1 MPQDPSLQV
10 INIVDD
16 ELAYA
21 VTYSPEDVSKLQ
33 QWAASPDG
41 STFALID
48 LEDPTVAISG
58 MCDAAE
64 EKYIHELFVR
74 ATQFYPFHLDYGP
87 FTWTEAYR
95 LIQAMRRVR
104 TVAQKSRGGG
114 HPITAVLLLRCFGDF
129 ESFTNLVTS
138 LMVGAVQIGALPTVD
153 HIRKLFPYNEVIS
166 RTIIFHDAS
175 PHDDVESVFDLTVED
190 VARGALRAIGLWGA
204 AVLCDEASFIE
215 PSEQFLKLN
224 HGDLSWIVPGET
236 AAFSCPVSDQD
247 YALHQQQQSNPS
259 DGPGPSRIG
268 LPAEYYAS
276 LFSSPMETSF
286 FGGVGAV
293 VQLNEE
299 RYNDAK
305 LEERGIEHIPM
316 IYDDGSI
323 PSSETVDK
331 FLDLVASVRQRQKG
345 IAVHCMAGLG
355 RTGSLLCI
363 DLMVNFGF
371 GAKEAIGWHRLMRPG
386 SVIGHQQQFLLWY
399 ENALKRMKHRPSS
412 QAHAAATQADLDSAV
427 AATSTI
433 MKRKAA
439 ALQANHQ
446 EKEPEQ
452 QAPPPDRRPSV
463 QPTDQGIVSQRA
475 QTLMDLVPPSR
486 SASPASQQ
494 GGVASMFL
502 AGLGADAPPPTT
514 RSKRSPD
521 AFSLRAPIS
530 ATNSRSS
537 SVAEPP
543 RREKSVSLPPYE
555 SLVAP
560 QTNAPSSSSYSHY
573 EYIVSNE
580 RAPQQ
585 TTTCPPATRLPLPRS
600 AASQHQGTPQRTP
613 RRIAVSLDDC

>member
-16 ELAYA
+16 EIAYA
-21 VTYSPEDVSKLQ
+21 VTYSPDDVSKLQ
-33 QWAASPDG
+33 QWAASPEG

-58 MCDAAE
+58 LCDPAE
-64 EKYIHELFVR
+64 ERAVHELFVR
-74 ATQFYPFHLDYGP
+74 ATQFFPFHLDYGP

-95 LIQAMRRVR
+95 LIQGMRKVR
-104 TVAQKSRGGG
+104 AVAQSHNRGDS
-114 HPITAVLLLRCFGDF
+114 PITAVLLLRCFGDL

-153 HIRKLFPYNEVIS
+153 HIRKLFPYTEVLS

-190 VARGALRAIGLWGA
+190 VVRGALRAVGLWGE

-247 YALHQQQQSNPS
+247 YALHQQQGPS
-259 DGPGPSRIG
+259 PPREGPSRIG

-276 LFSSPMETSF
+276 LFSSSMETSF
-286 FGGVGAV
+286 FGGIGAV

-299 RYNDAK
+299 RYNEAK
-305 LEERGIEHIPM
+305 LVERGIDHIPM

-371 GAKEAIGWHRLMRPG
+371 GAKEAIGWCRLMRPG

-399 ENALKRMKHRPSS
+399 ENALKRMKHKPSS
-412 QAHAAATQADLDSAV
+412 QAHAVATQEDLDSAV

-439 ALQANHQ
+439 AQ
-446 EKEPEQ
+446 EAAHE
-452 QAPPPDRRPSV
+452 APPVERRPSV

-475 QTLMDLVPPSR
+475 QTLLDLVPPSR

-494 GGVASMFL
+494 GAASMFL

-521 AFSLRAPIS
+521 YYSLRAPIS
-530 ATNSRSS
+530 AANSRSNS
-537 SVAEPP
+537 AADQQQP

-555 SLVAP
+555 SLISP
-560 QTNAPSSSSYSHY
+560 SHY
-573 EYIVSNE
+573 EYTVGE
-580 RAPQQ
+580 APPP
-585 TTTCPPATRLPLPRS
+585 TFPPAARPPLPRTS
-600 AASQHQGTPQRTP
+600 TVQPQGTPQRTP
-613 RRIAVSLDDC
+613 RRVAVSLDDC